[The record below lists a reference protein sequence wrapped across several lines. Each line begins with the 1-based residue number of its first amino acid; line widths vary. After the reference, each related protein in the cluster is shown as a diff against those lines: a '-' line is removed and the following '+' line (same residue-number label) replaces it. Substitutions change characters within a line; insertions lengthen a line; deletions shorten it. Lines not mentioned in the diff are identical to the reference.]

1 MFLASNTLWVAWGLH
16 TQAYALVGLQAC
28 LATLIIHGAHKN
40 ESNA

>member
-1 MFLASNTLWVAWGLH
+1 MFLASNGLWVAWGLH

-28 LATLIIHGAHKN
+28 LAALNIHGAHKN